1 MVLEN
6 ILDLVSP
13 PCYHKRQQNQAVKS
27 ITMIEIAKA
36 CKTAIHKCLGVKNDE
51 SLLVIGDEPSRNI
64 AYAFFNA
71 GAQSAAECILI
82 EIVPRGMHGEE
93 LPAAVGHIMK
103 QVNCVIAPTSK
114 SISHTRARMDACL
127 SGTRIATLPGVTE
140 DILMRGMLAD
150 YDKIAIRT
158 QKLAKIL
165 SKAKIARIEK
175 ENGTLVTFELGN
187 RGARADTGIIQ
198 KPGSFSNLPAG
209 EAYIAPLEE
218 KTNGT
223 IVFDGSFAG
232 IGTLSE
238 PIRVK
243 IQAGY
248 VSNIVGGKD
257 AMQLKA
263 ILEKAGKP
271 GRNVAELGMGT
282 NEKAEI
288 SGNILEDEKVM
299 GTLHVAFGDNST
311 IGGLIE
317 ASIHLDGI
325 IKSPTLFIDDVKIM
339 ERGRLLTLS

>member
-1 MVLEN
+1 ME
-6 ILDLVSP
+6 
-13 PCYHKRQQNQAVKS
+13 
-27 ITMIEIAKA
+27 IEKA
-36 CKTAIHKCLGVKNDE
+36 CETAIKKCLAVRNDE
-51 SLLVIGDEPSRNI
+51 ILLVIGDEPSRAI
-64 AYAFFNA
+64 AYAFFRA
-71 GAQSAAECILI
+71 GARSAAESILL
-82 EIVPRGMHGEE
+82 EIVPREMHGEE

-103 QVNCVIAPTSK
+103 QVDCVVAPTSK

-150 YDKIAIRT
+150 YDRIAART

-165 SKAKIARIEK
+165 SKAKMARIEK

-187 RGARADTGIIQ
+187 RGAHADTGIIQ
-198 KPGSFSNLPAG
+198 KPGNFSNLPAG
-209 EAYIAPLEE
+209 EAYIAPLEDR
-218 KTNGT
+218 TNGV

-238 PIRVK
+238 PIT
-243 IQAGY
+243 IEIETGY
-248 VSNIVGGKD
+248 VSNIIGGSD
-257 AMQLKA
+257 AEKLKG
-263 ILEKAGKP
+263 ILDKAGKP

-288 SGNILEDEKVM
+288 SGNVLEDEKVM

-325 IKSPTLFIDDVKIM
+325 LKSPTLFIDDVKVM
-339 ERGRLLTLS
+339 ERGRLLTL

>member
-1 MVLEN
+1 M
-6 ILDLVSP
+6 
-13 PCYHKRQQNQAVKS
+13 
-27 ITMIEIAKA
+27 EIQKA
-36 CKTAIHKCLGVKNDE
+36 CETAIKKCLGIKKDE
-51 SLLVIGDEPSRNI
+51 SLLVIGDAPSRNT
-64 AYAFFNA
+64 AYAFFNVGVQLA
-71 GAQSAAECILI
+71 VESILI
-82 EIVPRGMHGEE
+82 EIIPREMHGEE
-93 LPAAVGHIMK
+93 LPAAVAHIMK
-103 QVNCVIAPTSK
+103 QVDCVIAPTSK

-127 SGTRIATLPGVTE
+127 SGTRIASLPGVTD

-150 YDKIAIRT
+150 YDRIATRT

-165 SKAKIARIEK
+165 SKAQKARIEK
-175 ENGTLVTFELGN
+175 DNGTLISFELGN
-187 RGARADTGIIQ
+187 RGARADTGIIH

-209 EAYIAPLEE
+209 EAYIAPLEG

-238 PIRVK
+238 PIM
-243 IQAGY
+243 IEIEDGY
-248 VSNIVGGKD
+248 AAHISGGKD
-257 AMQLKA
+257 AMKLKG
-263 ILEKAGKP
+263 ILEKAGKS

-288 SGNILEDEKVM
+288 SGNVLEDEKVM

-339 ERGRLLTLS
+339 EKGRLLTL